1 MQSIFRLAVVLLA
14 LISTIQAC
22 KLTNPECITCY
33 ARCLALIDYPTIYAA
48 CIATCSNTSPG
59 PSVDEQFIENLDSKT
74 LKTLIEKHKSFEK
87 KAQAKLAKG
96 EL

>member
-14 LISTIQAC
+14 LISAIEGCLIAGPGC
-22 KLTNPECITCY
+22 AVCY
-33 ARCLALIDYPTIYAA
+33 AGCTAVIEVPPAYAA
-48 CIATCSNTSPG
+48 CIAACGVASSG
-59 PSVDEQFIENLDSKT
+59 PEYEEQFIENLDSKT

-87 KAQAKLAKG
+87 KAQAKLAKD